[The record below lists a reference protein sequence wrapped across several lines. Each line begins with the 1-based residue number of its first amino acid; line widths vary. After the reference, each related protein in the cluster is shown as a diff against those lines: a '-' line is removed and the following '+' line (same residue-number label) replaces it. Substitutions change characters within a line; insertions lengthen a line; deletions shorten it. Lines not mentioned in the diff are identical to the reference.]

1 MKVVVAG
8 GTGFLGRALV
18 AHLSTNGHEIV
29 VLSRHATPAAS
40 GGNVRHMSWNPDGQ
54 IPSGVSADLNWPR
67 EIEGAAAVIN
77 LAGAGIADKR
87 WTSAR
92 KRELKAS
99 RVFSTRS
106 LVTAIRAATNRPG
119 IFIQG
124 SAVGYY
130 GTGGEEAFD
139 ESFPPGM
146 DLLGEMCVAWE
157 AEAQGVTALGAR
169 LVVLRSGV
177 VLGQGGGILKQMSRP
192 FRFFVG
198 GPVASGR
205 QYLSWIHRDDWLKF
219 VTWALE
225 TPSVSGVYNA
235 TSPEPVT
242 NEQFST
248 ALGTALGRP
257 SWLRVPAFPLR
268 MLFGEMANEML
279 IRGQRVVPKRA
290 LDAGF
295 QFTYP
300 TVDAALRSAGRS

>member
-1 MKVVVAG
+1 MKIVIAG

-18 AHLSTNGHEIV
+18 AHLSARGHEIV
-29 VLSRHATPAAS
+29 VLSRHATPSAS
-40 GGNVRHMSWNPDGQ
+40 GGNVRHMSWNPDGRL
-54 IPSGVSADLNWPR
+54 PSGVSADLNWPR
-67 EIEGAAAVIN
+67 EIEGASAVIN

-87 WTSAR
+87 WTAAR
-92 KRELKAS
+92 KRELKGS

-106 LVTAIRAATNRPG
+106 LVAAIRAATNRPG

-130 GTGGEEAFD
+130 GTGGDEIFD
-139 ESFPPGM
+139 ESFPPGL

-157 AEAQGVTALGAR
+157 AEAHGVTAMGAR

-177 VLGQGGGILKQMSRP
+177 VLGPGGGVVKQMARP
-192 FRFFVG
+192 FKLFVG

-205 QYLSWIHRDDWLKF
+205 QYLSWIHRDDWLAL

-225 TPSVSGVYNA
+225 SSSVSGVYNA

-242 NEQFST
+242 NEEFSK
-248 ALGTALGRP
+248 ALGKALGRP
-257 SWLRVPAFPLR
+257 SWLRVPAFALR
-268 MLFGEMANEML
+268 ILFGEMANEML

-290 LDAGF
+290 LAEGF
-295 QFTYP
+295 RFSY
-300 TVDAALRSAGRS
+300 AAVEPAIKAAI

>member
-1 MKVVVAG
+1 VKILVAG

-18 AHLSTNGHEIV
+18 SHLSAKGHEIV

-40 GGNVRHMSWNPDGQ
+40 GNVRHMSWSPDGQ

-67 EIEGAAAVIN
+67 EIEGAGAVIN
-77 LAGAGIADKR
+77 LAGAGMADKR
-87 WTSAR
+87 WTPAR

-99 RVFSTRS
+99 RLFSTRS
-106 LVTAIRAATNRPG
+106 LVAAVRAATKRPD

-130 GTGGEEAFD
+130 GTGGDQVFD
-139 ESFPPGM
+139 ESFPPGL
-146 DLLGEMCVAWE
+146 DVLGEMCVAWE
-157 AEAQGVTALGAR
+157 AEAHGVTALGAR
-169 LVVLRSGV
+169 LVVLRAGV
-177 VLGQGGGILKQMSRP
+177 VLGQGGGIVKQMARP

-205 QYLSWIHRDDWLKF
+205 QYLSWIHRDDWLAF
-219 VTWALE
+219 VTWVLD

-242 NEQFST
+242 NEEFSK
-248 ALGTALGRP
+248 ALGHALGRP
-257 SWLRVPAFPLR
+257 SWLRVPAFALR
-268 MLFGEMANEML
+268 TLFGQMASEML

-290 LDAGF
+290 LQEGF

-300 TVDAALRSAGRS
+300 AVEGALRAAV